1 MSIFSII
8 RPVIGVIHLPP
19 LPGAPR
25 PGVSMER
32 LIRGAVRDARVLV
45 EGGARGVIIENL
57 GDAPFSK
64 GSVEPHVVAC
74 MAVVAEAVKKEVG
87 DSLFIGINVLRNDAR
102 SALGIASA
110 VGASF
115 IRVNVHVGAM
125 VTDQGL
131 IEGDA
136 RETLLYRNRVCP
148 NVGIAADIL
157 VKHASPLGPADLI
170 QIGKDTHLRGG
181 ASSLIIT
188 GCATGAEASVDE
200 IKALAASVP
209 TAKVWVGSGV
219 TPDNAKNYA
228 PHVAGAI
235 VGSVLH
241 ENGDLEA
248 PLSVERVR
256 AVVEAMTI

>member
-1 MSIFSII
+1 MSIFSIT

-25 PGVSMER
+25 KGVSIER
-32 LIRGAVRDARVLV
+32 LVYGAVSDAKALLK
-45 EGGARGVIIENL
+45 GGAKGVIIENL

-74 MAVVAEAVKKEVG
+74 MSVVAEAVKREVG
-87 DSLFIGINVLRNDAR
+87 DSLIVGINVLRNDAR
-102 SALGIASA
+102 SALGIAAA

-115 IRVNVHVGAM
+115 IRVNVYVGAM

-136 RETLLYRNRVCP
+136 RGTLLYRNRVCP
-148 NVGIAADIL
+148 GVGIAADIL
-157 VKHASPLGPADLI
+157 VKHASPLGEANLI
-170 QIGKDTHLRGG
+170 QNGKDAHLRGG
-181 ASSLIIT
+181 ASALIIT

-200 IKALAASVP
+200 IKALSAAVP
-209 TAKVWVGSGV
+209 TARVWVGSGV

-248 PLSVERVR
+248 PLDVERVR

>member
-25 PGVSMER
+25 SGVSMER

-45 EGGARGVIIENL
+45 KGGARGVIVENL

-87 DSLFIGINVLRNDAR
+87 DSLFVGINVLRNDAK

-157 VKHASPLGPADLI
+157 VKHASPLGAADLI
-170 QIGKDTHLRGG
+170 QIGKDAHLRGG

-188 GCATGAEASVDE
+188 GCATGAEASVSSCS
-200 IKALAASVP
+200 A
-209 TAKVWVGSGV
+209 
-219 TPDNAKNYA
+219 
-228 PHVAGAI
+228 
-235 VGSVLH
+235 
-241 ENGDLEA
+241 NGKGLGR
-248 PLSVERVR
+248 ERGD
-256 AVVEAMTI
+256 T